1 MPLGLFLAIFVGFA
15 FFFEVIVVPIV
26 NTIEE
31 IRMRQHAKQIN
42 KQRILDE
49 QTKMYKNINKI
60 RELDILAK
68 QIDREY
74 EYLCDNLPNVN
85 NYGASL
91 TKGLRDCVYN
101 CLKHQIIQM
110 QDDLRGIP
118 MDLSGDW
125 YILVNELNKSVDERK
140 ISDDI
145 LSALKNPPSLIEI
158 YTYSW
163 ISNKKRY

>member
-1 MPLGLFLAIFVGFA
+1 MPLGLLVAIVAGLA
-15 FFFEVIVVPIV
+15 FFGQI
-26 NTIEE
+26 IESIAEAIKE
-31 IRMRQHAKQIN
+31 IRLRQLHNQIN

-68 QIDREY
+68 QIDSEY

-85 NYGASL
+85 NYGADL
-91 TKGLRDCVYN
+91 TKGLRGCVYYY
-101 CLKHQIIQM
+101 LKHRITEM

-118 MDLSGDW
+118 LDYTENE

-140 ISDDI
+140 ISEDI
-145 LSALKNPPSLIEI
+145 LSALKNPQRFNEI
-158 YTYSW
+158 YNNSW
-163 ISNKKRY
+163 ISNKKRC